1 MNVMTP
7 PPSSSVL
14 SVRLSAQE
22 RTLLQAAAEQ
32 AHTTLSDYVRRKAL
46 VEAEMDLMDRRIIT
60 IPAEDW
66 DKFMA
71 WAESPPEDVPEL
83 RRLAATRPV
92 WEK

>member
-1 MNVMTP
+1 MNAMP
-7 PPSSSVL
+7 PRSNPAVL
-14 SVRLSAQE
+14 SVRVNASE
-22 RTLLQAAAEQ
+22 RALLEAAAEQ
-32 AHTTLSDYVRRKAL
+32 ARTTISDYVRRKAL
-46 VEAEMDLMDRRIIT
+46 VEAEMDLMGPRVIT

-83 RRLAATRPV
+83 RRLAAMRPV